1 MQPIF
6 IVVEGADGT
15 GKSTLVRGIES
26 WLRARGEQVCRTEE
40 PSDNPI
46 GLALRYMLT
55 QPELPNGRTFALLF
69 AADRSHHIE
78 QVIQPALQEG
88 MFVVCDRY
96 DLSTMVYQ
104 MAQGMTGFAHEPP
117 LERSASQVHFR
128 SGFTWDKCVR
138 WLRELHVSMLRPD
151 VTLVLRGI
159 SPEAAMRRVAARKGA
174 EATFEK
180 LDFQR
185 TVHALYERSGELI
198 PSDEVCYLNISESDA
213 PFEVLRSAKVAIDI
227 ARRRTG
233 K

>member
-1 MQPIF
+1 MQPKF

-15 GKSTLVRGIES
+15 GKSTLARGIEA
-26 WLRARGEQVCRTEE
+26 WLRGQGVQVHRTEE
-40 PSDNPI
+40 PSDSPI
-46 GLALRYMLT
+46 GLALRYMLA
-55 QPELPNGRTFALLF
+55 QPELPSGRTFALLF

-78 QVIQPALQEG
+78 QVIKPALAEG

-117 LERSASQVHFR
+117 LSAQQVHFR

-159 SPEAAMRRVAARKGA
+159 TPEAAMRRVAARKGA

-185 TVHALYERSGELI
+185 SVHALYERAADLI
-198 PSDEVCYLNISESDA
+198 PPEEVCYLNVSENDA
-213 PFEVLRSAKVAIDI
+213 PFEVLRAAQTAIGLLM
-227 ARRRTG
+227 RRQE